1 MGKALFLLY
10 IHINQKNK
18 IMKFQLSVLTE
29 RLKPL
34 VQELTDHITVLSEH
48 EEFTLVEITVEG
60 SLDLLC
66 IFHAGIK
73 AGTGYYDREAK

>member
-1 MGKALFLLY
+1 
-10 IHINQKNK
+10 
-18 IMKFQLSVLTE
+18 MKFQLSVLTE

-60 SLDLLC
+60 SLDLLR
-66 IFHAGIK
+66 IFHAGIR
-73 AGTGYYDREAK
+73 AGAGHYDREAQ